1 MRPGRPA
8 GPNARGGPGIRVYAL
23 MHREDDPKK
32 CTAARLLRK
41 GELRLARDIAK
52 IPRGAVVL
60 NPEAE
65 KAISA
70 EDRPAAERLGLLVV
84 DCSWNQLERFP
95 RLRKGLR
102 HRALPFL
109 VAANSVNFGKAQRL
123 TSGEAVAAAL
133 YILGEKGQAER
144 VMSHFRWG
152 PTFIDMNRELL
163 DAYSSAG
170 TSTEVVEVQE
180 RVVRSLSVTQTDD
193 DDEAIEL

>member
-1 MRPGRPA
+1 MRPRAETVVGTRA
-8 GPNARGGPGIRVYAL
+8 EPGIRVYAL

-32 CTAARLLRK
+32 CTAARLVRK

-52 IPRGAVVL
+52 IPRGALVL

-65 KAISA
+65 KALSA
-70 EDRPAAERLGLLVV
+70 EDRPAAGRLGLLVV

-109 VAANSVNFGKAQRL
+109 VAANPVNFGKAQRL

-133 YILGEKGQAER
+133 YILGEKEQAER
-144 VMSHFRWG
+144 VMSHFVWG
-152 PTFIDMNRELL
+152 PTFIDINRELL
-163 DAYSSAG
+163 ESYSSVA
-170 TSTEVVEVQE
+170 TSAEVVEIQKSTI
-180 RVVRSLSVTQTDD
+180 RSLSVAKTDD
-193 DDEAIEL
+193 DDRAIEL